1 MPRIMIV
8 DDHPVVRLAVRVLL
22 EPQGYEIVG
31 EADNGIEALRLAR
44 EQLPDVVILDIGIP
58 RLDGLQVIT
67 RLRTMGSS
75 VRVLVLTSLG
85 TESIASRCMQAGASG
100 FISKDED
107 LSDLAGAVKAVLSGY
122 SFFPY
127 EMFGASPDGRGQ
139 QSEQRM
145 LASLSN
151 RELMVLQQLAQGLT
165 NKQIADA
172 MMLSN
177 KTISTYKT
185 RLLQKLNAK
194 SLVALLEFAK
204 RNAVI

>member
-44 EQLPDVVILDIGIP
+44 EQLPDVVILDISIP

>member
-107 LSDLAGAVKAVLSGY
+107 LSDLAGAVKAMLSGY
-122 SFFPY
+122 SFFPH

>member
-8 DDHPVVRLAVRVLL
+8 DDHPVVRLAVKVLL

-31 EADNGIEALRLAR
+31 EADNGIEALQLAR
-44 EQLPDVVILDIGIP
+44 ELQPDVVILDIGIP

-67 RLRTMGSS
+67 RLRSMENN

-122 SFFPY
+122 SFFPH
-127 EMFGASPDGRGQ
+127 EMFGATTDGK
-139 QSEQRM
+139 QSEQHM

-151 RELMVLQQLAQGLT
+151 RELMVLQQLAQGFT

-204 RNAVI
+204 RNGVV

>member
-1 MPRIMIV
+1 MHKIMIV

-31 EADNGIEALRLAR
+31 EADNGIDALQLAR
-44 EQLPDVVILDIGIP
+44 SSLPDVVILDIGIP
-58 RLDGLQVIT
+58 KLDGLQVIT
-67 RLRTMGSS
+67 RLRAMESNI
-75 VRVLVLTSLG
+75 RILVLTSLR
-85 TESIASRCMQAGASG
+85 TESIASRCLQAGASG
-100 FISKDED
+100 FISKDDD
-107 LSDLAGAVKAVLSGY
+107 LSDLAGAVKAVMSGY
-122 SFFPY
+122 SFFPN
-127 EMFGASPDGRGQ
+127 EMLVASTEDK
-139 QSEQRM
+139 QSEQHM

-151 RELMVLQQLAQGLT
+151 RELMVLQQLARGFT

-172 MMLSN
+172 MLLSN